1 MKNFDAAACDRY
13 KLTGEK
19 LDEYC
24 HVIYEDI
31 DNIPEQE
38 EPVEYA
44 FTKKDL
50 SQPNFDLSSFKP
62 QKQLHPKVW
71 PGGKLNS
78 KIRLRLLDIA
88 DDFID
93 TLDVDWVKP
102 DDIILTGSLA
112 NYNWSKY
119 SDFDLHVLMDFKKVD
134 ERVDFVKN
142 YFDSKKS
149 LWNEHHENLKIYGFP
164 VEVYVQDTNEEHT
177 ASGIYSLERNEW
189 IKEPEPNKI
198 KAIKLDKF
206 MIKEKALKFMK
217 QILSLEKD
225 FDESKDNAT
234 AEEIAKKAKSLF
246 DKIKGIRRESLKK
259 GGEMSPGN
267 IIFKTLRRF
276 GYIGKLSDLKLKTY
290 DRLYSIK

>member
-31 DNIPEQE
+31 DNIPDQE
-38 EPVEYA
+38 EPTEYS
-44 FTKKDL
+44 FKKRDL
-50 SQPNFDLSSFKP
+50 SNPGFDLTSFRP
-62 QKQLHPKVW
+62 QKELHPKVW
-71 PGGKLNS
+71 PHGKLNS

-93 TLDVDWVKP
+93 TLNVDWVKP

-119 SDFDLHVLMDFKKVD
+119 SDFDLHVLIDFKKVD

-142 YFDSKKS
+142 YFDSKKN

-177 ASGIYSLERNEW
+177 ASGIYSLEKNEW

-206 MIKEKALKFMK
+206 MIKEKVFKFMK
-217 QILSLEKD
+217 QIEKLEDEFERADDESSLED
-225 FDESKDNAT
+225 
-234 AEEIAKKAKSLF
+234 IAKKAKALF

-267 IIFKTLRRF
+267 IIYKCLRRF
-276 GYIGKLSDLKLKTY
+276 LYIKKLIDIKTDTY
-290 DRLYSIK
+290 DKMYSIK